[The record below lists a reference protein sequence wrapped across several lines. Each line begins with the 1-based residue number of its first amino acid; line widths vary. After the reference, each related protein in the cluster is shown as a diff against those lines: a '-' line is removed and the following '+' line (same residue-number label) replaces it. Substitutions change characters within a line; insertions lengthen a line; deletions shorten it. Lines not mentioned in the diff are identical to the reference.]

1 MAARIGKISRPFLFW
16 TIVLVVSGFFI
27 FSSASLG
34 ILARNEVEFS
44 SVAFNQIFF
53 GLFFGSIA
61 CLFLARIDYHI
72 WKKYAFFFFIGS
84 ILLTLLVF
92 VPKIGIEHGG
102 ATRWINLGF
111 ISFQPAEFLK
121 IFFIIYYAAWLSK
134 FKSKVPTI
142 SGGFL
147 PFLIFAAILGAI
159 LLAQPDTDTF
169 AVIIFAAL
177 SMYIVAGAK
186 WKHILTI
193 IIFGALV
200 LGVLYFTRP
209 YIKQRIDVM
218 FDPSANNQTSGYQ
231 LKQSLIAIGSGQIWG
246 RGFGQSIQ
254 KFHYLPEPMGDSVF
268 AVAAEEFGFV
278 GCLVIIAFFIMFS
291 LEGFKIASKSSDDFG
306 RLMSLGIVI
315 LIISQALIN
324 IGGMIGVLPLTGI
337 PLPFVSQGGTA
348 LFVAMIEVGIVMSIS
363 RSSKK

>member
-44 SVAFNQIFF
+44 SVAFKQIFF

-92 VPKIGIEHGG
+92 VPKIGIGHGG
-102 ATRWINLGF
+102 AVRWINLGF

-121 IFFIIYYAAWLSK
+121 ISFIIYYAAWLSK

-142 SGGFL
+142 SGGLL
-147 PFLIFAAILGAI
+147 PFLI
-159 LLAQPDTDTF
+159 F

-186 WKHILTI
+186 WKHILI
-193 IIFGALV
+193 IIILGALA
-200 LGVLYFTRP
+200 LGILYFTRP

-278 GCLVIIAFFIMFS
+278 GCLVIIAFFTMFS

-324 IGGMIGVLPLTGI
+324 NGGMIGVLPLTGI